1 MSLTIYG
8 NGAKSFGQPFME
20 MVKTLFSDDSAI
32 ACVSVSSICPIT
44 SAS

>member
-20 MVKTLFSDDSAI
+20 MVKTLFSDDNAI
-32 ACVSVSSICPIT
+32 GCHLHQKAVELRLL
-44 SAS
+44 

>member
-8 NGAKSFGQPFME
+8 NGTKSFGQPFME
-20 MVKTLFSDDSAI
+20 MVKTLFSDDNAI
-32 ACVSVSSICPIT
+32 VCVVSSICPIA

>member
-1 MSLTIYG
+1 MSLAIYG

-20 MVKTLFSDDSAI
+20 MVKTLFSDDNAI
-32 ACVSVSSICPIT
+32 AGVSVSSVCPIA